1 MLLTCLYRCFFSH
14 TETAD
19 DLAENTWLLFS
30 NLDNYFR
37 GKGICADMP
46 QYVEAISNQTRH
58 DRNSPDP
65 IMVYD
70 GITPLVSTTP
80 PPLFKLAYHILSICP
95 NSASC
100 EWLFSI
106 FGNTLTKLRNRL
118 GNRTLTLL
126 AKLKMHIRDEHLH
139 AGETKKSMKRFFGK
153 ASAVPP
159 AQAVSQQPIVPPP
172 LLINKTET
180 DDAMVIDPTSQQSPD
195 GFADESDQFNKLTS
209 SFGRQA
215 AGDDNDRDGQMPSE
229 ISIKIEDLFNFTNTG
244 WVAVHERSAS
254 QSLDE
259 ELELYELLDTDAPG
273 HDDINVEIDPAL
285 DSVLHHV

>member
-1 MLLTCLYRCFFSH
+1 
-14 TETAD
+14 
-19 DLAENTWLLFS
+19 
-30 NLDNYFR
+30 
-37 GKGICADMP
+37 
-46 QYVEAISNQTRH
+46 
-58 DRNSPDP
+58 
-65 IMVYD
+65 
-70 GITPLVSTTP
+70 
-80 PPLFKLAYHILSICP
+80 
-95 NSASC
+95 
-100 EWLFSI
+100 
-106 FGNTLTKLRNRL
+106 
-118 GNRTLTLL
+118 
-126 AKLKMHIRDEHLH
+126 
-139 AGETKKSMKRFFGK
+139 MKRFFGK